1 MKLIFSMTCALLL
14 LASGGRAQNYSID
27 WHKIAGGGSSG
38 SGGQYTL
45 SGTIGQHDAGG
56 PATNSEFSVS
66 GGFWT
71 IFAVQ
76 TAGAPTLGIKVVGGN
91 SVMVYWPSATTGFNL
106 QMNPDLNPVNWTAPS
121 QTINDD
127 GTHKYIIIA
136 PPTGN
141 AYFRLKSQ

>member
-1 MKLIFSMTCALLL
+1 MALFLIPALLAL
-14 LASGGRAQNYSID
+14 AQNYSID
-27 WHKIAGGGSSG
+27 WHKIAGGGGSG
-38 SGGQYTL
+38 SGGQYSL

-76 TAGAPTLGIKVVGGN
+76 TTGAPTLSIKVIGGN
-91 SVMVYWPSATTGFNL
+91 SVMVYWPSATTGFDL
-106 QMNPDLNPVNWTAPS
+106 QVNPDLNPANWTAPS
-121 QTINDD
+121 QTVNDD
-127 GTHKYIIIA
+127 GTHKYIIIT

>member
-1 MKLIFSMTCALLL
+1 MKRIIPIIAVLLVPACLAL
-14 LASGGRAQNYSID
+14 AQNYTID
-27 WHKIAGGGSSG
+27 WHKISGGGGSS
-38 SGGQYTL
+38 SGGQYSL

-56 PATNSEFSVS
+56 PGTNTEFSVS

-76 TAGAPTLGIKVVGGN
+76 TAGAPTLSIKVIDGGA
-91 SVMVYWPSATTGFNL
+91 VMVYWPSSTTGFSL
-106 QMNPDLNPVNWTAPS
+106 QVNPDLNPANWTAPS
-121 QTINDD
+121 QTLNDD
-127 GTHKYIIIA
+127 GTNKYIVVS

>member
-1 MKLIFSMTCALLL
+1 MNRKISIAAALVVPAC
-14 LASGGRAQNYSID
+14 LALAQNYSID
-27 WHKIAGGGSSG
+27 WHKIAGGGGSG
-38 SGGQYTL
+38 SGGQYSL

-56 PATNSEFSVS
+56 LATNSEYSVS

-76 TAGAPTLGIKVVGGN
+76 TAGAPTLGIKLIGGN
-91 SVMVYWPSATTGFNL
+91 SVMVYWPSATTGFGL
-106 QMNPDLNPVNWTAPS
+106 QMNPDLNPANWTAPS
-121 QTINDD
+121 QTVNDN
-127 GTHKYIIIA
+127 GTNKYIIIT